1 MGMPDPIT
9 EELRLDQIERVRE
22 ERAREREAVEGA
34 AEEAH
39 GRRADKADYLRE
51 KLAERA
57 KAEDEAASKD

>member
-22 ERAREREAVEGA
+22 ERARERAAVEGA
-34 AEEAH
+34 EGEAH